1 MTAHVIVGGGLAGG
15 AVAALLAQAGARPLV
30 LERES
35 EPRDKICGEFLSTEA
50 QAHLSAIGLDVTRL
64 GGAPIGG
71 VRLIA
76 GRRRVEARLPFAA
89 LGLTRRRLDEA
100 LLSHAARLGAGV
112 ERGVSVRDVSPG
124 QLETSQGSLRAPTLL
139 LASGKHDVRGARR
152 DTAGAILGM
161 IGFKSYFRLSE
172 RMRAALEGFVE
183 VVFFDGGYAGLQL
196 VEGGVANLCLLV
208 RHGRFEAAG
217 RNWPALLEDLRREPH
232 LARRLGDAV
241 ELSARPLTIS
251 DVPYGFVHHGANDP
265 AGLFRLGD
273 QAAVIPSFCGDGM
286 SIALHSARL
295 AARAVLEGAGAASY
309 HARLRA
315 DVSGQI
321 KLATW
326 LQRRIEAWPGRH
338 AVVFALSLV
347 PGALGRLASWT
358 RVSEP
363 ALRRAGVA
371 PPAYLGGA
379 AKFSRPDR
387 ASGAPM
393 TPTARGSIGRQQ
405 ESKKTGASRV
415 NHPSA
420 SVH

>member
-1 MTAHVIVGGGLAGG
+1 MKAHVIVGGGLAGG
-15 AVAALLAQAGARPLV
+15 AAAAILAQAGGRPMV

-35 EPRDKICGEFLSTEA
+35 EPRDKICGEFLSAEA

-71 VRLIA
+71 VRLVA
-76 GRRRVEARLPFAA
+76 ARRCVEARLPFTA

-100 LLSHAARLGAGV
+100 LLGHAERLGASV
-112 ERGVSVRDVSPG
+112 ERGVAVRVVSPG
-124 QLETSQGSLRAPTLL
+124 QLETSRGSLQAPTIL

-152 DTAGAILGM
+152 ETSGAILGM

-172 RMRAALEGFVE
+172 AMRAALEGFVE
-183 VVFFDGGYAGLQL
+183 VVLFDGGYAGLQL
-196 VEGGVANLCLLV
+196 VEGGAANLCLLV
-208 RHGRFEAAG
+208 RRGRFEAAG

-241 ELSARPLTIS
+241 ELSSRPLTIS
-251 DVPYGFVHHGANDP
+251 DVPYGFVHRGVNEP
-265 AGLFRLGD
+265 VGLFRLGD

-295 AARAVLEGAGAASY
+295 AARAVLAGAGAASY

-326 LQRRIEAWPGRH
+326 LQRRVEGWPGRH
-338 AVVFALSLV
+338 AAAFALSLI

-358 RVSEP
+358 RVPEP
-363 ALRRAGVA
+363 ALRRAGVG
-371 PPAYLGGA
+371 PPVGFG
-379 AKFSRPDR
+379 D
-387 ASGAPM
+387 
-393 TPTARGSIGRQQ
+393 
-405 ESKKTGASRV
+405 ASRRS
-415 NHPSA
+415 PGWA
-420 SVH
+420 AQAEGR

>member
-1 MTAHVIVGGGLAGG
+1 MNDHVIVGGGLAGG
-15 AVAALLAQAGARPLV
+15 AVAAILAQAGLRPMV

-50 QAHLSAIGLDVTRL
+50 QAHLGAIGLDVTRL

-71 VRLIA
+71 VRLVA
-76 GRRRVEARLPFAA
+76 GRRCIEARLPFAA
-89 LGLTRRRLDEA
+89 LGLTRQRLDEA
-100 LLSHAARLGAGV
+100 LLEHAERLGAGV
-112 ERGVSVRDVSPG
+112 ERGVSVRGVSPG
-124 QLETSQGSLRAPTLL
+124 QLETSRGSLQAPTIL

-152 DTAGAILGM
+152 ETSGAILGM

-172 RMRAALEGFVE
+172 AMRAALEGFVE

-196 VEGGVANLCLLV
+196 VEGGAANLCLLV

-232 LARRLGDAV
+232 LARRLADAV
-241 ELSARPLTIS
+241 ELSSRPLTIS
-251 DVPYGFVHHGANDP
+251 DVPYGFVHRGADGP

-273 QAAVIPSFCGDGM
+273 QAAVIPSFSGDGM

-295 AARAVLEGAGAASY
+295 AACAVLAGAGAASY

-315 DVSGQI
+315 DVAGQI
-321 KLATW
+321 RLATS
-326 LQRRIEAWPGRH
+326 LQRRLEGWPGRH
-338 AVVFALSLV
+338 AVVFALSLI
-347 PGALGRLASWT
+347 PGGLGRLASWT

-371 PPAYLGGA
+371 GPFHFGDARRSSPGWVAQA
-379 AKFSRPDR
+379 ARR
-387 ASGAPM
+387 
-393 TPTARGSIGRQQ
+393 
-405 ESKKTGASRV
+405 
-415 NHPSA
+415 
-420 SVH
+420 